1 MCIRDRNQPESFAFA
16 KELRNVCNEFGEKI
30 LLGEIQGNTE
40 TIKNYMTENGDG
52 LGLVFNFEMLNFK
65 FSADFFHKLIS
76 KIEKDFPSPFM
87 PVYVFSNHDRRRSIH
102 RINEDVRKGKL
113 LHLLQLTVRGVPCIY
128 YGEEIGMTDS
138 KFPFGSALDP
148 IPHKYTFVP
157 RFLLDA
163 IGLTI
168 NRDEVRTPMQWDG
181 TRNAG
186 FSSAQKTW
194 LPVHANHK
202 TINVETETK
211 DADSL
216 LNTIRKLLKIRNEE
230 SAFSEGSLELLD
242 NLPKDVL
249 GYKRKSGAGEFVVLF
264 NFGMNNKEFE
274 THQGNCVFRLSER
287 DMMKN
292 GKVVLSGYGGLI
304 LKISN

>member
-1 MCIRDRNQPESFAFA
+1 MNQPESFVFA

-30 LLGEIQGNTE
+30 LLGEIQGNTK
-40 TIKNYMTENGDG
+40 TIKNYMTEKGDG

-65 FSADFFHKLIS
+65 FSADFFHRLIS
-76 KIEKDFPSPFM
+76 KIEKDFPNPFM

-102 RINEDVRKGKL
+102 RITEDVRKAKL

-148 IPHKYTFVP
+148 IPHKFKYLP
-157 RFLLDA
+157 RIFLDA

-181 TRNAG
+181 TKNAG

-194 LPVHANHK
+194 LPVHENHT
-202 TINVETETK
+202 TINVETEAK
-211 DADSL
+211 YNDSL
-216 LNTIRKLLKIRNEE
+216 LNTIRRLLKIRKEE
-230 SAFSEGSLELLD
+230 SAFSEGALELLN
-242 NLPKDVL
+242 NLPKNVL
-249 GYKRKSGAGEFVVLF
+249 GYKRKLGADKFAVFL
-264 NFGMNNKEFE
+264 NFGMNDKEFE
-274 THQGNCVFRLSER
+274 MEQGDCIFSLSEK
-287 DMMKN
+287 DAMKN
-292 GKVVLSGYGGLI
+292 NKVVLSGYDGVI
-304 LKISN
+304 LKIS